1 MEGVFLL
8 GAESVGGTSTVV
20 MGPIVEYSCD
30 AGVGIAI
37 VGVGAEVGTD
47 LGASTGSDR
56 DVDVAEPLQPT
67 SAKISKSDTIR
78 SGARFSPVNSSLLIC
93 EE

>member
-1 MEGVFLL
+1 MLE
-8 GAESVGGTSTVV
+8 AESVGGTFTVV
-20 MGPIVEYSCD
+20 MGPIVEYSCN

-47 LGASTGSDR
+47 LGAATGSDR
-56 DVDVAEPLQPT
+56 DVGVAETLQPT
-67 SAKISKSDTIR
+67 SANISKSDTTR

>member
-1 MEGVFLL
+1 
-8 GAESVGGTSTVV
+8 

-30 AGVGIAI
+30 AGVGTAIA
-37 VGVGAEVGTD
+37 GVGAEVGTD
-47 LGASTGSDR
+47 LGAATGSDR

-67 SAKISKSDTIR
+67 SAKISKSFTTR
-78 SGARFSPVNSSLLIC
+78 SGARFSPVKSSLLIC